1 MADDTHPPP
10 VDSSTV
16 SVGVGSISPLKNF
29 VAGGVGGMCLVM
41 AGHPFDTIKVRL
53 QTAPTTINPK
63 LAEMGLNTPH
73 TSYSGALDCF
83 RKTLAHEGILG
94 FYKGMASP
102 LLMVTPIFALGF
114 FGYSVGKKVVTYVS
128 PTQEK
133 GEMHS
138 PLQLFSAG
146 AISSFFTVLVITPVE
161 RIKCLLQVQT
171 ENVAPS
177 QKLYRGPYDC
187 GKKLLKVGGIP
198 SLFRGFGA
206 TFVRGVPQSGLYFM
220 TYDMLK
226 HQFSKT
232 GPLTPAKTIIA
243 GGLTGIINWVFVLPL
258 DVVKNRI
265 QAAPDGHYPR
275 GARDAWPELI
285 KTEGIRG
292 MYKGMV
298 PVFIRAFPANA
309 ACFLGYETAIKVINF
324 LRL

>member
-1 MADDTHPPP
+1 M
-10 VDSSTV
+10 
-16 SVGVGSISPLKNF
+16 G
-29 VAGGVGGMCLVM
+29 
-41 AGHPFDTIKVRL
+41 TICA
-53 QTAPTTINPK
+53 Q
-63 LAEMGLNTPH
+63 
-73 TSYSGALDCF
+73 
-83 RKTLAHEGILG
+83 
-94 FYKGMASP
+94 GMASP
-102 LLMVTPIFALGF
+102 LVMVTPIFALGF
-114 FGYSVGKKVVTYVS
+114 FGYSIGKKVVTHVS
-128 PTQEK
+128 PKQEK
-133 GEMHS
+133 GTAEMHS

-146 AISSFFTVLVITPVE
+146 AISSCFTVFVITPVE

-177 QKLYRGPYDC
+177 QKFYRGPYDC
-187 GKKLLKVGGIP
+187 GKKLLKTGGMS
-198 SLFRGFGA
+198 SLFRGFSA

-226 HQFSKT
+226 HQFSLS
-232 GPLTPAKTIIA
+232 GPLTPVKTIVA

-265 QAAPDGHYPR
+265 QAAPDGTFPR
-275 GARDAWPELI
+275 GARDAWPELLR
-285 KTEGIRG
+285 TEGIRG